1 MNKKM
6 LINATE
12 PDEIRVAV
20 IEGGSLEAFYVETAA
35 REQTRGNIYKGVVTN
50 IEQGLQAAFV
60 NYGAARNGFLQIS
73 DLCPAIVKGSGDA
86 SKGPRKIRDILRQGQ
101 EILVQV
107 VKEETGNKGASL
119 TTFFSIPGQYLVLTP
134 GHESQGVSRNIVSDA
149 ERERIRK
156 ALADLKR
163 PVGLGVIA
171 RTDAEGRS
179 KREIHN
185 NFHQLN
191 RLWNDIK
198 RRGDKAKA
206 PQLIHKEEELAVR
219 TVRDL
224 FTSDVKEILVDNS
237 EVYERIRKYLGVV
250 SPRRKG
256 ELRFYKEQLPI
267 FQRYQVEQQILSVY
281 KPTVGLP
288 CGGSIVIHPT
298 EALVSIDVNSGRAHG
313 GRQIEDT
320 ALNVNLEAAVEV
332 ARQLRLRD
340 LGGLVVI
347 DFIDMRDRGNQRA
360 VRKKLSDELKKDKA
374 KTAVG
379 AISRF
384 GLLELSRQ
392 RIRPPIDFGATMVC
406 PHCNGKGVVKT
417 PEAIGR
423 NVLRNL
429 ESRLSGRDKGGVRVR
444 MATGVAHYLL
454 NVRRQDLYALEQ
466 RYGIVLELIGDPGI
480 PGEEVQIE
488 RFEAAWAPPQPV
500 EKISEQAA
508 ETIPP
513 KKDMSDVTADKGPD
527 EQAKKISSQRRRRG
541 GRRRTRK
548 KEPEPQIEQQPS
560 RKTDQKGPD
569 KKVIPPQ
576 IEQQS
581 KTKATPPPDEQQGK
595 TVEEQPAKK
604 RRQRNIVS
612 RRKAKLPNKWPDEQ
626 QGIVPVLSPDEPFE

>member
-20 IEGGSLEAFYVETAA
+20 VHGGAMEGFYVETAA

-50 IEQGLQAAFV
+50 IENSLQAAFI
-60 NYGAARNGFLQIS
+60 NYGASRNGFLQVS
-73 DLCPAIVKGSGDA
+73 DLCPAIVKPNTEAG
-86 SKGPRKIRDILRQGQ
+86 KTPRNIREFLRVGQ
-101 EILVQV
+101 EVLVQV

-119 TTFFSIPGQYLVLTP
+119 TTYFSIPGQYLVLTP
-134 GHESQGVSRNIVSDA
+134 GHDAQGVSRNISSDT

-163 PVGLGVIA
+163 PAGLGVIA

-179 KREIHN
+179 KREIQN
-185 NFHQLN
+185 NFQQLI
-191 RLWNDIK
+191 RLWTDIK

-250 SPRRKG
+250 SPRRKSQ
-256 ELRFYKEQLPI
+256 LRLYKDHEPI
-267 FQRYQVEQQILSVY
+267 FQRYQLEQQIMSVY
-281 KPTVGLP
+281 QPVVELP

-313 GRQIEDT
+313 GRKIEET
-320 ALNVNLEAAVEV
+320 ALNVNIEAAVEV

-340 LGGLVVI
+340 LGGLVVV
-347 DFIDMRDRGNQRA
+347 DFIDMRDRANQRA
-360 VRKKLSDELKKDKA
+360 VRKKLSDELKMDKA

-406 PHCNGKGVVKT
+406 PHCGGKGVVKT

-423 NVLRNL
+423 NVLRSL
-429 ESRLSGRDKGGVRVR
+429 ERRLTGREKGGVRVR
-444 MATGVAHYLL
+444 MAQSVAHYLL
-454 NVRRQDLYALEQ
+454 NARRQDLYALEQ
-466 RYGIVLELIGDPGI
+466 RNGIVLELVGEPGLN
-480 PGEEVQIE
+480 GEEMHVE
-488 RFEAAWAPPQPV
+488 RFEAAWAPPQPL
-500 EKISEQAA
+500 EKVCEQAA
-508 ETIPP
+508 EDAPSKREPSEPDGDKGKSQADQP
-513 KKDMSDVTADKGPD
+513 KKSGP
-527 EQAKKISSQRRRRG
+527 AKRRRG
-541 GRRRTRK
+541 GRRRPRK
-548 KEPEPQIEQQPS
+548 KDPEPLSDHGGDDKKEVKREAKGDLDEPEKPHHHA
-560 RKTDQKGPD
+560 
-569 KKVIPPQ
+569 
-576 IEQQS
+576 QS
-581 KTKATPPPDEQQGK
+581 ES
-595 TVEEQPAKK
+595 TVKQAEEPPAKK
-604 RRQRNIVS
+604 RRRRSNIPRRRN
-612 RRKAKLPNKWPDEQ
+612 KLPNQWPDEQ
-626 QGIVPVLSPDEPFE
+626 QGIVPLTSHDEPAD